1 MRTYEGTKAMSK
13 NDTQEKQTKRY
24 YYMPIGNHVLTE
36 KQILF
41 KYTMDEIK
49 AHAIYLGE
57 FPSRKLADRFNA
69 KREKEM
75 LTKETNK

>member
-1 MRTYEGTKAMSK
+1 
-13 NDTQEKQTKRY
+13 
-24 YYMPIGNHVLTE
+24 MPIGNHVLTE

-49 AHAIYLGE
+49 EHAIYLGE

-69 KREKEM
+69 EREKEM
-75 LTKETNK
+75 PATEVES

>member
-1 MRTYEGTKAMSK
+1 
-13 NDTQEKQTKRY
+13 
-24 YYMPIGNHVLTE
+24 MPIGNHVLTE

-69 KREKEM
+69 EREKEM
-75 LTKETNK
+75 PATGVES

>member
-1 MRTYEGTKAMSK
+1 
-13 NDTQEKQTKRY
+13 
-24 YYMPIGNHVLTE
+24 MPIGNHVLTE

-57 FPSRKLADRFNA
+57 FQSRKLAERFNA
-69 KREKEM
+69 EREKEM
-75 LTKETNK
+75 PATEVES

>member
-1 MRTYEGTKAMSK
+1 MIKTPDNK
-13 NDTQEKQTKRY
+13 TKRY

-49 AHAIYLGE
+49 AHAIYIGE

-69 KREKEM
+69 EREKEM
-75 LTKETNK
+75 PATEVES